1 MLNQGKS
8 FGVVMMALGLWAF
21 SLLPAHAQTRIN
33 NRVIQFSEDTIV
45 EFEIRSTQGANRS
58 VVGVMMN
65 PDTSATKIPLF
76 EEVKPFD
83 DFGLTNFTDYRGTV
97 VGGTVRPVD
106 SPGANLVASR
116 SNGEGSLIVEYLF
129 RANTPYV
136 FYMDVYTA
144 TENRYITTFTSTN
157 VNAVNFRGALDDGSG
172 IAMGWEDDGEGRVRP
187 SGALEVEIS
196 DDDYDDVTIL
206 AGGVIPCFDEN
217 AVTVPRSG
225 GTTRF

>member
-1 MLNQGKS
+1 MFQQCKQWAMVILAAGL
-8 FGVVMMALGLWAF
+8 GVLAG
-21 SLLPAHAQTRIN
+21 LPAQAQTRLS
-33 NRVIQFSEDTIV
+33 NRVIQFSEDTII

-76 EEVKPFD
+76 EEVKPYD
-83 DFGLTNFTDYRGTV
+83 DFGITSFTDYRGTV
-97 VGGTVRPVD
+97 AGGTVRPVD

-116 SNGEGSLIVEYLF
+116 SNGEGSLIIEYLF

-157 VNAVNFRGALDDGSG
+157 VNAVNFRGALDDGNG
-172 IAMGWEDDGEGRVRP
+172 ILMGWEDDGEGRVRP
-187 SGALEVEIS
+187 SGAVEVEIS
-196 DDDYDDVTIL
+196 DDDFDDVTIL
-206 AGGVIPCFDEN
+206 AGGVIPCFDET
-217 AVTVPRSG
+217 AITVPRSG